1 MTTERVTVWDG
12 TTSGSGNGSQ
22 NENHHEQEK
31 WSGQPTHNLPHD
43 DTHRLDPP
51 RGDTANERVGHQD
64 RQRLKIRSSDS
75 NLRDEQNCRQ
85 NMTYEQVSR
94 LLVRLRRGLPTATSV
109 FIFGQCLA
117 HLIEV
122 SLRGGV
128 PRA

>member
-1 MTTERVTVWDG
+1 MEVKTKITMSRRSGRGSRRITCHMTILIDSILRA
-12 TTSGSGNGSQ
+12 
-22 NENHHEQEK
+22 
-31 WSGQPTHNLPHD
+31 
-43 DTHRLDPP
+43 
-51 RGDTANERVGHQD
+51 GDTANERVGHQD

-85 NMTYEQVSR
+85 NLTHEQVSR

-122 SLRGGV
+122 SLGAGV
-128 PRA
+128 PRAS